1 MFDIIYIYTYIY
13 EYIYMEKKCQ
23 SSFLFGTALHWGNGR
38 RADGEALADG
48 CSGVAR
54 GIQSIGAATHLGQG
68 EYREPLGYLGISWDI
83 S

>member
-1 MFDIIYIYTYIY
+1 MYILYIFILY
-13 EYIYMEKKCQ
+13 LEKKCQ

-68 EYREPLGYLGISWDI
+68 EYREPLGYLGISHDET
-83 S
+83 